1 MGRPSRHIVYN
12 EIYENEAKEYRN
24 YLLLLGF
31 AEQTCQSR
39 YLYLKEF
46 FNWLEE
52 TGIYQLQHIT
62 VVEISN
68 FYEYIENREST
79 RTKEKLKLKSVYDIM
94 RCVQTFLGYALDL
107 GKLKMNPASHL
118 KFSYPDEEVERQIF
132 TQDEIQQ
139 LYQVTETEQEK
150 AILHMGYGCGLRV
163 NEISQLNKEDLRLT
177 ENIII
182 VQKGKNSKRRLVPI
196 NDKIS
201 NELQEFLEGGALRNH
216 PVDDFSERASLPR
229 GRQKTSAIFTHS
241 KGGRIKPWTLN
252 KLLKKLI
259 KQTDFGKQL
268 TSEELNKIG
277 MHTLR
282 HSIATHLLEN
292 GMKLEQVQRFLG
304 HSFIES
310 TEIYTHI
317 NQEQINDLYD
327 DTS

>member
-1 MGRPSRHIVYN
+1 MGRPSRHIIYN
-12 EIYENEAKEYRN
+12 EIYQKEAIEYRN

-46 FNWLEE
+46 FNWLE
-52 TGIYQLQHIT
+52 TIGINKLQHIT
-62 VVEISN
+62 SVEIAN

-118 KFSYPDEEVERQIF
+118 KFNYPDEETERRIF
-132 TQDEIQQ
+132 TQSEIKQ
-139 LYQVTETEQEK
+139 LYKATETEQEK

-163 NEISQLNKEDLRLT
+163 NEVSQLNKEDLRLT
-177 ENIII
+177 ENLII

-196 NDKIS
+196 NDVIS
-201 NELQEFLEGGALRNH
+201 KELQEFLENR
-216 PVDDFSERASLPR
+216 E
-229 GRQKTSAIFTHS
+229 QKTSAIFTHS

-252 KLLKKLI
+252 KLLKKMI
-259 KQTDFGKQL
+259 KRTHFGKQL
-268 TSEELNKIG
+268 STEELGKIG

-292 GMKLEQVQRFLG
+292 GMKLEQVQQFLG

-317 NQEQINDLYD
+317 TQNQINEMEK
-327 DTS
+327 

>member
-1 MGRPSRHIVYN
+1 MGRPSRHIVHN
-12 EIYENEAKEYRN
+12 TIYEKEAEEYRN
-24 YLLLLGF
+24 YLLLLGY

-46 FNWLEE
+46 FNWLESI
-52 TGIYQLQHIT
+52 GVVQLRNIT
-62 VVEISN
+62 AVEISN
-68 FYEYIENREST
+68 FYEYIENRKST
-79 RTKEKLKLKSVYDIM
+79 RTKERLKLKSVYDIM
-94 RCVQTFLGYALDL
+94 RCIQTFLGYALDL
-107 GKLKMNPASHL
+107 GKIKSNPASHL
-118 KFSYPDEEVERQIF
+118 KFNYPDEGVERRIF
-132 TQDEIQQ
+132 TQEEIQQ
-139 LYQVTETEQEK
+139 LYGATETQQEK

-163 NEISQLNKEDLRLT
+163 TEISKLNKEDLRLT
-177 ENIII
+177 ENLII

-201 NELQEFLEGGALRNH
+201 NELQEFLENR
-216 PVDDFSERASLPR
+216 E
-229 GRQKTSAIFTHS
+229 QKTSAIFTHS
-241 KGGRIKPWTLN
+241 RGGRIKPWTLN

-259 KQTDFGKQL
+259 ERTDFGNQL
-268 TSEELNKIG
+268 TAEELKKIG
-277 MHTLR
+277 VHTLR

-327 DTS
+327 DDS

>member
-12 EIYENEAKEYRN
+12 KIYEKEATEYRS
-24 YLLLLGF
+24 YLLLLGY
-31 AEQTCQSR
+31 AEETCQSR

-46 FNWLEE
+46 FNWLENV
-52 TGIYQLQHIT
+52 GITQLRNIT
-62 VVEISN
+62 AVEIAN

-107 GKLKMNPASHL
+107 GKLKINPASHL
-118 KFSYPDEEVERQIF
+118 KFIYPDEEVERRIF
-132 TQDEIQQ
+132 TQSEIGQ
-139 LYQVTETEQEK
+139 LYKATETEQEK

-177 ENIII
+177 ENLII

-196 NDKIS
+196 SDKIS
-201 NELQEFLEGGALRNH
+201 REMEAFIFSLENKNDA
-216 PVDDFSERASLPR
+216 V
-229 GRQKTSAIFTHS
+229 FTHT
-241 KGGRIKPWTLN
+241 KGSRMKQWTLN

-259 KQTDFGKQL
+259 KRTDFAKQL
-268 TSEELNKIG
+268 TSEELGKIG

-292 GMKLEQVQRFLG
+292 GMKLEQVQQFLG

-317 NQEQINDLYD
+317 TQNQINELR
-327 DTS
+327 

>member
-12 EIYENEAKEYRN
+12 KIYEREAIEYRN
-24 YLLLLGF
+24 YLLLLGY
-31 AEQTCQSR
+31 AEETCQSR

-46 FNWLEE
+46 FYWLEAI
-52 TGIYQLQHIT
+52 GINKLQDIT
-62 VVEISN
+62 ATEIAN

-107 GKLKMNPASHL
+107 GKLKINPASHL
-118 KFSYPDEEVERQIF
+118 KFSYPDEEVERRIF
-132 TQDEIQQ
+132 TQEEIGQ
-139 LYQVTETEQEK
+139 LYKATETEQEK

-177 ENIII
+177 ENLII

-196 NDKIS
+196 NDVIS
-201 NELQEFLEGGALRNH
+201 KELQEFLENR
-216 PVDDFSERASLPR
+216 E
-229 GRQKTSAIFTHS
+229 QKISAIFTHS

-259 KQTDFGKQL
+259 KRTDFGKQL
-268 TSEELNKIG
+268 SSEELGKIG

-292 GMKLEQVQRFLG
+292 GMRLEQVQQFLG
-304 HSFIES
+304 HNFIES

-317 NQEQINDLYD
+317 TQNQINELQE
-327 DTS
+327 